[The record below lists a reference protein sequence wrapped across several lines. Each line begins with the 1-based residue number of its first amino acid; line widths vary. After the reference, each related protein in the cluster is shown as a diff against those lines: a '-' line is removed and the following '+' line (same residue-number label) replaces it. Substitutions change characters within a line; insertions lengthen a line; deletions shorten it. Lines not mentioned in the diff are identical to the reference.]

1 VLASMKIEPSHLFVS
16 GWSQGGWATMVYLQK
31 LEEVGEKVT
40 AAATASA
47 PVDVYVAMNRWLN
60 NYQPVDAV
68 YLPAVVALQLQ
79 AQEFYHQQ
87 TGLTE
92 SAILPEY
99 LELARAFYS
108 NQMDWETFCS
118 KTPPKLQDFIKRAFR
133 ASGYLGK
140 TPYWRVLE
148 QDQAYRWRSV
158 TPLRTY
164 YDGKDEVTPIYIGKL
179 PVETQAVMGG
189 APAQAI
195 DAGAMADHRAVFLY
209 GVIDHNDWFDTFLK
223 K

>member
-1 VLASMKIEPSHLFVS
+1 
-16 GWSQGGWATMVYLQK
+16 
-31 LEEVGEKVT
+31 
-40 AAATASA
+40 
-47 PVDVYVAMNRWLN
+47 
-60 NYQPVDAV
+60 
-68 YLPAVVALQLQ
+68 LQ

-92 SAILPEY
+92 SAIRPEY

-108 NQMDWETFCS
+108 NRMDWETFYS
-118 KTPPKLQDFIKRAFR
+118 KTPPKLQDFIKPAFR
-133 ASGYLGK
+133 ASGYLGQ

-164 YDGKDEVTPIYIGKL
+164 YGGKDEVTPIYIGKL
-179 PVETQAVMGG
+179 PVETQAMMGG
-189 APAQAI
+189 APTQAI

-209 GVIDHNDWFDTFLK
+209 GVIDHKDWFDTFLK